1 MCLSTCAA
9 CPSAEVTICDH
20 SEDVDIHCREFNVY
34 VHVHVYCHKLKIT
47 VVAMMSFSVEY
58 SEDISE
64 NGNTLNQCDI
74 GNGNTDS
81 IYCIVKFS

>member
-20 SEDVDIHCREFNVY
+20 SEDVDIHCREFNVN
-34 VHVHVYCHKLKIT
+34 VHVYSHKLKVT
-47 VVAMMSFSVEY
+47 VVVMMLSSAEY
-58 SEDISE
+58 IEDISE

-74 GNGNTDS
+74 GNGNADG

>member
-1 MCLSTCAA
+1 M
-9 CPSAEVTICDH
+9 TICDH
-20 SEDVDIHCREFNVY
+20 SEDADIHCREFNV
-34 VHVHVYCHKLKIT
+34 HVYSCKLKL
-47 VVAMMSFSVEY
+47 VVPVIMSFSAEY

-64 NGNTLNQCDI
+64 YGNTLNGCDI